1 MINKSEPKLIEYNIR
16 FGDPESQVLMMRLKN
31 DLADL
36 FKSIFNNT
44 LQKKRISWTKECG
57 ITVGA
62 ASPRAQ
68 GLATTKTA
76 IDN

>member
-1 MINKSEPKLIEYNIR
+1 
-16 FGDPESQVLMMRLKN
+16 MMRLKN

-57 ITVGA
+57 ITVVA
-62 ASPRAQ
+62 ASKGYPNKFKRRVEI
-68 GLATTKTA
+68 KN
-76 IDN
+76 INK